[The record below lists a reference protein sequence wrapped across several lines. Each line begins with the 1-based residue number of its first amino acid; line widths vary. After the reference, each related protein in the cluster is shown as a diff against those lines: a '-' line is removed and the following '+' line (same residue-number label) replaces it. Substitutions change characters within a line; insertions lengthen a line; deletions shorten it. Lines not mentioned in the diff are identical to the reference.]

1 MSNLKPN
8 CFRITDVFSNKQR
21 KQLIRDSKR
30 HLTLLPNGRL
40 GTDDL
45 GLHED
50 FKSSCSHLINTFEKI
65 IGEKLFLMNSWVVYS
80 QGEKFNYHTHPY
92 DFACVYYMKTNPLL
106 QNNGTRFKLPNGK
119 TQLIKTPQNGALLF
133 PGTIHHA
140 TPSYFL
146 PMSRYTLSMDINY
159 SSRMQ

>member
-1 MSNLKPN
+1 M
-8 CFRITDVFSNKQR
+8 V
-21 KQLIRDSKR
+21 
-30 HLTLLPNGRL
+30 
-40 GTDDL
+40 
-45 GLHED
+45 
-50 FKSSCSHLINTFEKI
+50 
-65 IGEKLFLMNSWVVYS
+65 GEKLFLMNSWVVYS
-80 QGEKFNYHTHPY
+80 KGEKFNYHTHPY